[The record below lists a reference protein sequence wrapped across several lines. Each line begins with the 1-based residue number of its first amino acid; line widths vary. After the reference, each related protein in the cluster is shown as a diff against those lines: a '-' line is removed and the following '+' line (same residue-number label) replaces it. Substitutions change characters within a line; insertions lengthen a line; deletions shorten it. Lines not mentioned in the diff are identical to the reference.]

1 MIMKG
6 MKRISFVL
14 ILVLP
19 VFAMMAFAQEHR
31 FSVGVNF
38 MTPIGQN
45 GVHDRGPYNWIYYDS
60 QSNYN
65 EYWEAGIE
73 GTYTLPVYRCLEFQP
88 SLSLSY
94 ARHHNFNLKTDG
106 GSGYYVRG
114 RLNQMN
120 LDLCVPVS
128 VRLKLA
134 KSSVDIGTG
143 PVLGTY
149 LFQKQKIYNADDV
162 ARSEDNL
169 TKRFRFYWRFYARYN
184 FLQNRMFAKLAYD
197 LGVSHYVRDA
207 DLRNQMVLGVGMNF

>member
-1 MIMKG
+1 

-14 ILVLP
+14 IFVLP

-45 GVHDRGPYNWIYYDS
+45 GVHDRGQYNWIYYDS

-134 KSSVDIGTG
+134 KSSVDIGAG

-149 LFQKQKIYNADDV
+149 LFQKQKNIMQMILQEV
-162 ARSEDNL
+162 RII
-169 TKRFRFYWRFYARYN
+169 
-184 FLQNRMFAKLAYD
+184 LQNASD
-197 LGVSHYVRDA
+197 SIGVSMQDIISYKTVCSQNLHMISVFRTMCVMPICAIRWYSVSA
-207 DLRNQMVLGVGMNF
+207 